1 MIHLNQELFMN
12 VIEIAQLA
20 KSSTSKLQALPE
32 EQRHMALESIAEAIQ
47 NNLNGILDE
56 NKKDLAEAKNNQLT
70 SAMIDRLSL
79 TENSVLSLA
88 KMCRE
93 IADQEQVV
101 GTIVEQYGRPNG
113 LIIQKQRIPIGVIGM
128 IFESRPNVIVDGAAL
143 AIKSGNA
150 IILKGGKEAQ
160 NTNRKLFDI
169 ISHAI
174 ERILPP
180 GSVSLIET
188 REDVSE
194 MLKLH
199 NLIDLMVPRGGS
211 ALVDYVKKNA
221 TMPVVAHDKGLCHLY
236 VHQDA
241 ETQIVIPIILNAKTQ
256 RPGVCNALESLLLHE
271 NYPEN
276 KNILEALWASGVEL
290 RGCPKTQALYPHV
303 ISASEKDFDTEYLD
317 KVISIKIVTHE
328 SEAISHIQK
337 HSSHHTEAIL
347 AKDPLVIE
355 EFMNALDASAIIINA
370 STRFN
375 DGGELGLGAELGIST
390 SKLHSYGPMGAKE
403 MTTTRF
409 IVNGNGQIR

>member
-1 MIHLNQELFMN
+1 MN

-20 KSSTSKLQALPE
+20 KSSTTKLQALPE

-47 NNLNGILDE
+47 NNINSILDE
-56 NKKDLAEAKNNQLT
+56 NKKDLLEAKKNHLST
-70 SAMIDRLSL
+70 AMIDRLSL
-79 TENSVLSLA
+79 SENSVLTLA
-88 KMCRE
+88 NMCRE
-93 IADQEQVV
+93 VADQEQVV
-101 GTIVEQYGRPNG
+101 GTIVEQFKRPNG
-113 LIIQKQRIPIGVIGM
+113 LVIQKQRIPIGVIGM

-174 ERILPP
+174 ERILPQ
-180 GSVSLIET
+180 GSVSLLET

-199 NLIDLMVPRGGS
+199 NFIDLMVPRGGS
-211 ALVDYVKKNA
+211 ALVDFVKKNA

-236 VHQDA
+236 VHEDA
-241 ETQIVIPIILNAKTQ
+241 DTQIVIPIILNAKTQ

-276 KNILEALWASGVEL
+276 KKILEALWASGVEL

-303 ISASEKDFDTEYLD
+303 ISATEKDYDTEYLD
-317 KVISIKIVTHE
+317 KIISIKIVSHQ
-328 SEAISHIQK
+328 SHAISHIQR

-355 EFMNALDASAIIINA
+355 EFMNALDASAIIVNA

>member
-1 MIHLNQELFMN
+1 MN

-32 EQRHMALESIAEAIQ
+32 EQRHMALESIAAAIQ
-47 NNLNGILDE
+47 NNVNAILDE
-56 NKKDLAEAKNNQLT
+56 NKKDLEEAKNNHLST
-70 SAMIDRLSL
+70 AMIDRLSL
-79 TENSVLSLA
+79 TENSVVSLA

-93 IADQEQVV
+93 VADQEQVV

-160 NTNRKLFDI
+160 NTNRKLFEI
-169 ISHAI
+169 ISYAI

-180 GSVSLIET
+180 GSVSLLET

-211 ALVDYVKKNA
+211 ALVDFVKKNA

-271 NYPEN
+271 KYPEN
-276 KNILEALWASGVEL
+276 KKILEALWASGVEL
-290 RGCPKTQALYPHV
+290 RGCQKTQALYPHV
-303 ISASEKDFDTEYLD
+303 ISASEKDYDTEYLD
-317 KVISIKIVTHE
+317 KIISIKIVSHE

-337 HSSHHTEAIL
+337 YSSHHTEAIL

-355 EFMNALDASAIIINA
+355 EFMNALDASAIIVNA